1 MPWIAHHPRHVLVGG
16 AIVMLIGSY
25 FTWSLP
31 YDQNLLH
38 LQSQKI
44 DSVRWETKLLART
57 GDSGW
62 NAISIASSREEALDL
77 KRRYE
82 QLGVVARVEQAA
94 SLVPGEQDRKLPRIE
109 RLSLRLAGLPERD
122 TAIRH
127 PAPDE
132 ASLMRDLRA
141 LAAEQI
147 AVAPFV
153 AVLDEQT
160 SAERS
165 RTLAAFDREWSG
177 AIWDQLHRLRQTT
190 TARPIA
196 VSDLPIE
203 IRERLVGSSGKWL
216 VRAYASENLWEP
228 SALARFVEQVRTV
241 DPEATGKP
249 FGTLEGLRSMTTG
262 YLHAGLYA
270 LLAIVVVLTLDFRSS
285 RCVLL
290 ALLPLGMGMVLAL
303 GVMHLL
309 GLPLNPANLV
319 SLPLI
324 VGVGIDNGVHVLHD
338 YISRSRDRAY
348 RLSSATGRGILI
360 AALTTIIGFA
370 TLMTSRHEGMF
381 GLGLILTL
389 GVTGCM
395 LASLIVL
402 PAALCL
408 WDRRRLAQAH
418 PHGHRSPADKLRAIN
433 H

>member
-1 MPWIAHHPRHVLVGG
+1 MAHHPRHVLTAG
-16 AIVMLIGSY
+16 AIVMLISGC
-25 FTWSLP
+25 FAWSLP

-62 NAISIASSREEALDL
+62 NAISIAGSREEALDL
-77 KRRYE
+77 KARYE

-94 SLVPGEQDRKLPRIE
+94 SLVPGEQERKLPRME
-109 RLSLRLAGLPERD
+109 RLSQRLAGLPERE
-122 TAIRH
+122 TAIKL
-127 PAPDE
+127 PTPDE
-132 ASLMRDLRA
+132 AVMMRNLRA
-141 LAAEQI
+141 LAAEVTS
-147 AVAPFV
+147 AAPCVAL
-153 AVLDEQT
+153 LDEQT
-160 SAERS
+160 SAERT
-165 RTLAAFDREWSG
+165 RALAAFNQAWAG

-190 TARPIA
+190 TPRPIT
-196 VSDLPIE
+196 VDDLPIE
-203 IRERLVGSSGKWL
+203 IRERMIGSSGKWL

-228 SALARFVEQVRTV
+228 SALARFVEQIRAV

-270 LLAIVVVLTLDFRSS
+270 LLAIMVVLAIDFRSS

-290 ALLPLGMGMVLAL
+290 ALLPLGMGMLLAL
-303 GVMHLL
+303 GVMRLL

-338 YISRSRDRAY
+338 YLSRSRDRAY

-408 WDRRRLAQAH
+408 WDRRRLAQTH
-418 PHGHRSPADKLRAIN
+418 PHGYDMLANRRRAIY